1 MSWYIFSN
9 AFIRLIL
16 FLPWVCLSIFFF
28 SFIFVFF
35 LPPLLALFLP
45 TPHSLLLSLFLPTP
59 SSLLLS
65 LFLTYPLP
73 PSLPFPPY
81 PFLPPS
87 LPFSHLPP
95 PPSLPFPPYPPPSF
109 SPFFSL
115 TPLSFP
121 QCTSSSHFSF
131 YHFSLHWLPSL
142 FPFVHFFATVSCKE
156 QVTNKTDSLA
166 PPATCRP
173 QYKAGIKILAVSW
186 SLVPPKKQGWNY
198 ELNW

>member
-9 AFIRLIL
+9 AFIRLIP
-16 FLPWVCLSIFFF
+16 FLPWVCFSIFFF

-35 LPPLLALFLP
+35 HLLFWLFFSVPL
-45 TPHSLLLSLFLPTP
+45 T
-59 SSLLLS
+59 
-65 LFLTYPLP
+65 
-73 PSLPFPPY
+73 
-81 PFLPPS
+81 
-87 LPFSHLPP
+87 
-95 PPSLPFPPYPPPSF
+95 PSF
-109 SPFFSL
+109 SPFFLL
-115 TPLSFP
+115 TPLSFS

-131 YHFSLHWLPSL
+131 YHFSPHWLPSL
-142 FPFVHFFATVSCKE
+142 FPFVHFFATVSCKK

-166 PPATCRP
+166 PPAICRP

>member
-1 MSWYIFSN
+1 MSWYIFLN
-9 AFIRLIL
+9 AFIRLIP
-16 FLPWVCLSIFFF
+16 FLPWVWLSIFFF

-35 LPPLLALFLP
+35 FYLLFWLFFSLPL
-45 TPHSLLLSLFLPTP
+45 TP
-59 SSLLLS
+59 SFSPFFSL
-65 LFLTYPLP
+65 PLP
-73 PSLPFPPY
+73 PSFSPF
-81 PFLPPS
+81 FS
-87 LPFSHLPP
+87 LA
-95 PPSLPFPPYPPPSF
+95 PPPSF

-121 QCTSSSHFSF
+121 QCTLSSYFSF
-131 YHFSLHWLPSL
+131 YHFSPHWLPSL

-166 PPATCRP
+166 PPAICRP

>member
-1 MSWYIFSN
+1 MSWDIFSN
-9 AFIRLIL
+9 AFIRLIP

-35 LPPLLALFLP
+35 YLLFWLF
-45 TPHSLLLSLFLPTP
+45 F
-59 SSLLLS
+59 
-65 LFLTYPLP
+65 
-73 PSLPFPPY
+73 SLP
-81 PFLPPS
+81 LT
-87 LPFSHLPP
+87 
-95 PPSLPFPPYPPPSF
+95 PSF

-115 TPLSFP
+115 TPLSFS

-131 YHFSLHWLPSL
+131 YHFSPHWLPSL
-142 FPFVHFFATVSCKE
+142 FPFVHFFATVSCKK

-166 PPATCRP
+166 PPAICRP

>member
-1 MSWYIFSN
+1 MSVSFH
-9 AFIRLIL
+9 LLL
-16 FLPWVCLSIFFF
+16 FLHFC
-28 SFIFVFF
+28 FF

-65 LFLTYPLP
+65 LFLTNPPPSSPFSSLPLP
-73 PSLPFPPY
+73 PSFSPF
-81 PFLPPS
+81 FS
-87 LPFSHLPP
+87 LTP
-95 PPSLPFPPYPPPSF
+95 PPSLPFPPYPPPYF

-142 FPFVHFFATVSCKE
+142 FPLVHFFATVSCKK

-186 SLVPPKKQGWNY
+186 SLVPPKKQG
-198 ELNW
+198 

>member
-1 MSWYIFSN
+1 MSVSFH
-9 AFIRLIL
+9 LLL
-16 FLPWVCLSIFFF
+16 FLHFCFFYLLFWLFF
-28 SFIFVFF
+28 S
-35 LPPLLALFLP
+35 LPL
-45 TPHSLLLSLFLPTP
+45 TP
-59 SSLLLS
+59 SFSRFFSL
-65 LFLTYPLP
+65 PLP
-73 PSLPFPPY
+73 PSFSPFFSLTPPPSFSPFSSLP
-81 PFLPPS
+81 LPPS
-87 LPFSHLPP
+87 FSPFFSLTP

>member
-35 LPPLLALFLP
+35 YLLFWLFFSLPL
-45 TPHSLLLSLFLPTP
+45 TP
-59 SSLLLS
+59 SFSHFFSL
-65 LFLTYPLP
+65 PLP
-73 PSLPFPPY
+73 PSFSPFFSLTPPPSFSPFSSLP
-81 PFLPPS
+81 LPPS
-87 LPFSHLPP
+87 FSPFFSLTP

>member
-9 AFIRLIL
+9 AFIRLIP

-35 LPPLLALFLP
+35 YLLFWP
-45 TPHSLLLSLFLPTP
+45 
-59 SSLLLS
+59 SLLLS
-65 LFLTYPLP
+65 LFLTYPL
-73 PSLPFPPY
+73 
-81 PFLPPS
+81 
-87 LPFSHLPP
+87 
-95 PPSLPFPPYPPPSF
+95 SF
-109 SPFFSL
+109 S
-115 TPLSFP
+115 

-131 YHFSLHWLPSL
+131 YHFSPHWLPSL
-142 FPFVHFFATVSCKE
+142 FPFVHFFATVSYKE

-166 PPATCRP
+166 PPAICRP

>member
-1 MSWYIFSN
+1 MSWDIFSN
-9 AFIRLIL
+9 AFIRLIP

-35 LPPLLALFLP
+35 YLLFWLFFSLPL
-45 TPHSLLLSLFLPTP
+45 TP
-59 SSLLLS
+59 SFSPFFSLN
-65 LFLTYPLP
+65 
-73 PSLPFPPY
+73 
-81 PFLPPS
+81 
-87 LPFSHLPP
+87 
-95 PPSLPFPPYPPPSF
+95 PPPSF
-109 SPFFSL
+109 PPFFSL
-115 TPLSFP
+115 TPLSFS

-131 YHFSLHWLPSL
+131 YHFSPHWLPSL

-166 PPATCRP
+166 PPAICRP

>member
-9 AFIRLIL
+9 AFIRLIP

-35 LPPLLALFLP
+35 
-45 TPHSLLLSLFLPTP
+45 T
-59 SSLLLS
+59 SS
-65 LFLTYPLP
+65 FG
-73 PSLPFPPY
+73 
-81 PFLPPS
+81 
-87 LPFSHLPP
+87 
-95 PPSLPFPPYPPPSF
+95 PPSF

-115 TPLSFP
+115 TPLSFS

-131 YHFSLHWLPSL
+131 YHFSPCWLPSL

-166 PPATCRP
+166 PPAICRP

>member
-9 AFIRLIL
+9 AFIRLIP

-35 LPPLLALFLP
+35 
-45 TPHSLLLSLFLPTP
+45 T
-59 SSLLLS
+59 SS
-65 LFLTYPLP
+65 FG
-73 PSLPFPPY
+73 
-81 PFLPPS
+81 
-87 LPFSHLPP
+87 
-95 PPSLPFPPYPPPSF
+95 PPSF
-109 SPFFSL
+109 PPFFSL
-115 TPLSFP
+115 TPLSFS

-131 YHFSLHWLPSL
+131 YHFSPHWLPSL

-166 PPATCRP
+166 PPAICRP